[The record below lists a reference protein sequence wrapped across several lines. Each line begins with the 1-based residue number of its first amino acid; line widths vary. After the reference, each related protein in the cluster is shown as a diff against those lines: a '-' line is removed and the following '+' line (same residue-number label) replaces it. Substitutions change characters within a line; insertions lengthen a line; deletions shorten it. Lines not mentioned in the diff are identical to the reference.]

1 MRKDWPVNKN
11 TSSREGDEVVQL
23 YIAGGSG
30 DDAPIR
36 SLRGFQRI
44 HLKAGE
50 SREVKFMVAAED
62 MPKDKVDISVGGG
75 QPVGSTPHVK
85 GSL

>member
-1 MRKDWPVNKN
+1 VFCFAR
-11 TSSREGDEVVQL
+11 RCG
-23 YIAGGSG
+23 
-30 DDAPIR
+30 APIR

-50 SREVKFMVAAED
+50 SRAVKFTVAAED
-62 MPKDKVDISVGGG
+62 VPKEKVEIGVGGG

-85 GSL
+85 SSL